1 MYNIYAERLQKLR
14 KQLKLTQAEIA
25 EKTGITYRAYS
36 SYERGERNPSLEFL
50 AAIEKIYNVNLNWII
65 AGSGGMLN
73 ASSDT
78 MDSAARLFLRAEI
91 LQVLKEEGIM
101 NKPLHS

>member
-50 AAIEKIYNVNLNWII
+50 AAIEKMYNVNLNWII
-65 AGSGGMLN
+65 AGDGAMLN
-73 ASSDT
+73 AAPDT
-78 MDSAARLFLRAEI
+78 IDSAARLFLRSEI
-91 LQVLKEEGIM
+91 LQILKDEGIM
-101 NKPLHS
+101 KQA